1 MLAINGDASER
12 CSLGW
17 CCREFS
23 GRKNMSL
30 LSVLGGIALAAAVAA
45 PAVAQDNYP
54 DRPITLV
61 LPLGAGG
68 SHDLHARGITSIIGD
83 ILGQPMV
90 VKLVPGGAGMKGSKE
105 VADADPD
112 GYTIIFTHN
121 AFDQIVP
128 QTRDAGF
135 DPLTSFTAIAKIN
148 QAEPILCSPA
158 DEPFDTLEEFVA
170 YAKEHPGEINLGHSG
185 NWGAGHIPAMQL
197 VNASDIEVN
206 LIPHQGGGPTLQA
219 LLAGEDDI
227 GTLFT
232 TQARAHVKAGTLKCL
247 AVAGD
252 KSLTDDPDFS
262 ELPNMAA
269 LGYPNV
275 SFTMERIFM
284 APAGVPEERLEK
296 LRSAFA
302 ELLENKSFQRFIN
315 SIGEKL
321 DFQGG
326 AEYDE
331 KRAARLEEYKELIT
345 TVGGDN

>member
-1 MLAINGDASER
+1 MLAISGEAGER
-12 CSLGW
+12 CSSRSSRNLREEKMRLTRMLG
-17 CCREFS
+17 
-23 GRKNMSL
+23 SL
-30 LSVLGGIALAAAVAA
+30 ALAAAMVA

-54 DRPITLV
+54 ERLITLV
-61 LPLGAGG
+61 LPRGAGG
-68 SHDLHARGITSIIGD
+68 SHDLQARGITGVISD

-121 AFDQIVP
+121 GFDQIVP

-135 DPLTSFTAIAKIN
+135 DPLTAFTAIAKIN

-197 VNASDIEVN
+197 INASEIEVN

-219 LLAGEDDI
+219 LLSGEDDI

-232 TQARAHVKAGTLKCL
+232 TQARAHVKAGTIKCL

-252 KSLTDDPDFS
+252 KPIADDEDFS
-262 ELPNMAA
+262 DLPTMAS

-284 APAGVPEERLEK
+284 APAGIPEDRLEK

-302 ELLENKSFQRFIN
+302 ELMENKSFQRFIN
-315 SIGEKL
+315 SIGEKI

-326 AEYDE
+326 DEYDE
-331 KRAARLEEYKELIT
+331 KRPARLEEYKMLIDK
-345 TVGGDN
+345 VGGGGT